1 MLHERT
7 TVRNAWGESR
17 VLDAIRSAG
26 VGVLLFLVVA
36 SSIAGAGGVFFFTM
50 LMAWLLFPVLVGPRN
65 VLDAGYVFML
75 IALGTVVVVSL
86 ARDGLSSLLP

>member
-50 LMAWLLFPVLVGPRN
+50 LMA
-65 VLDAGYVFML
+65 
-75 IALGTVVVVSL
+75 
-86 ARDGLSSLLP
+86 